1 MGDFITHQLYK
12 CYKVSRN
19 DIEFKTQNKTEN
31 TDYTSFPKRRKCRL
45 ISSHIE
51 PINDYMP
58 VILEIRF
65 WSSFNGQT
73 SNKENI
79 HAVVVP
85 KLSILGPLLFL
96 IYVNDLAENLSSN
109 RKFFAYA
116 TSYFLYYAT

>member
-1 MGDFITHQLYK
+1 
-12 CYKVSRN
+12 
-19 DIEFKTQNKTEN
+19 
-31 TDYTSFPKRRKCRL
+31 
-45 ISSHIE
+45 
-51 PINDYMP
+51 MP

-65 WSSFNGQT
+65 WSSFNEQT

-85 KLSILGPLLFL
+85 KLSTLGPLLFL
-96 IYVNDLAENLSSN
+96 IYVNDLAENLSLN